1 MVKGLTKSDYFTFS
15 NSKPRPSISVRQAER
30 MMKKCPPSPVSK
42 TKWTEE
48 LSRDFKSKLRKIKE
62 DHEISFAQ
70 QKTPPPSTPC
80 APPTLSESR

>member
-1 MVKGLTKSDYFTFS
+1 MVNGLTKSDYFTFS
-15 NSKPRPSISVRQAER
+15 SYKPEPPISRRRAEG
-30 MMKKCPPSPVSK
+30 MKKKCPPSPVSK
-42 TKWTEE
+42 TKWTKE

-62 DHEISFAQ
+62 DNEISFAQ